1 MQLLAHA
8 LKEPEPLEPE
18 ADEYAVWN
26 SVLPSAHKESVPESL
41 NADEIMMLAE
51 QTLNDAKEKPIVIA
65 DEPTAF
71 LTPELTM
78 RMIQLLRHQAEM
90 GKTVLI
96 ASRKPQVID
105 YADQVVRLETR

>member
-1 MQLLAHA
+1 M
-8 LKEPEPLEPE
+8 
-18 ADEYAVWN
+18 
-26 SVLPSAHKESVPESL
+26 
-41 NADEIMMLAE
+41 
-51 QTLNDAKEKPIVIA
+51 IA